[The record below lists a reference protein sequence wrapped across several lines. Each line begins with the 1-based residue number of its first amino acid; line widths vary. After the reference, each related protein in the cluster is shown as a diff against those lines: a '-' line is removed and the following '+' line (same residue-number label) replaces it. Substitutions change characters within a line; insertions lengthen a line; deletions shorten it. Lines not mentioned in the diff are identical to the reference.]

1 MDEWEWVSVDLQQKT
16 DTFRENIFLFS
27 LPKIYQRLHKPYKG
41 ITRGLEFMRIAQ
53 MLPDNGNAGVA
64 ILKDVS
70 RIIRWILEHLSSD
83 KESFPTT
90 QIGHLVGGFGYI
102 ENLSQQLFES
112 KTWLTDL
119 GDITI
124 DGKFLNSFILSHS
137 SSNHFSQSFLLS
149 NSWKKWPQYQI
160 L

>member
-1 MDEWEWVSVDLQQKT
+1 
-16 DTFRENIFLFS
+16 
-27 LPKIYQRLHKPYKG
+27 
-41 ITRGLEFMRIAQ
+41 

-64 ILKDVS
+64 ILQDVS
-70 RIIRWILEHLSSD
+70 RIIRWMLEHLSSD

-124 DGKFLNSFILSHS
+124 DEMLKKDEKKIRQGFFFKNASRGKGVFKGESIVNVFLYFI
-137 SSNHFSQSFLLS
+137 
-149 NSWKKWPQYQI
+149 
-160 L
+160 